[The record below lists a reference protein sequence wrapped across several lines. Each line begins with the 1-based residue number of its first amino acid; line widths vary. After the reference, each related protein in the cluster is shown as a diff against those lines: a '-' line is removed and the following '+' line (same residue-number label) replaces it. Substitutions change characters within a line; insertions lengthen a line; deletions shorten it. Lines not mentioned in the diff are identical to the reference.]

1 MPRTPT
7 AADAKRSSRRELFE
21 VDGRTLSVSN
31 LDKVL
36 WPATGTTKGEA
47 IDYYAR
53 VADTLLPHL
62 KGRPLTL
69 VRFPNGVEGQR
80 FYEKRAPKGA
90 PDWVKTAKVGFDR
103 AGEID
108 FVVCD
113 ERPTLIWLAQ
123 LAALELHPSL
133 SKARNMEV
141 PTTLVFDLDPGPPA
155 GIKECC
161 VVGLLVRDLFAGLGL
176 ESFAKS
182 SGSKGLQVYVP
193 LNGRTTYERTKPF
206 AQAVAQ
212 ALERSEP
219 DLIVSR
225 MTKKLREGKVLV
237 DWSQNTRS
245 KTTVAVYSLR
255 ARENPTI
262 STPVTWDEVETGA
275 KGKADLRFK
284 AADVL
289 KRIDKYG
296 DLFAP
301 VLELKQT
308 LPRGKPPA

>member
-1 MPRTPT
+1 
-7 AADAKRSSRRELFE
+7 
-21 VDGRTLSVSN
+21 
-31 LDKVL
+31 VL
-36 WPATGTTKGEA
+36 WPATGFTKGEG

-53 VADTLLPHL
+53 VSETLLPHL
-62 KGRPLTL
+62 EGRPLTL
-69 VRFPNGVEGQR
+69 VRFPEGVDGFR

-90 PDWVKTAKVGFDR
+90 PHWVKTARVGFDR

-113 ERPTLIWLAQ
+113 DRPTLIWLAQ

-141 PTTLVFDLDPGPPA
+141 PTAMVFDLDPGAPA
-155 GIKECC
+155 TIRECC
-161 VVGLLVRDLFAGLGL
+161 IVGLRVRELFEQLGL

-193 LNGRTTYERTKPF
+193 LNRRTKYERTKPY

-212 ALERSEP
+212 ALERAEP
-219 DLIVSR
+219 DLVVSR
-225 MTKKLREGKVLV
+225 MTKKLRVGKVFV

-245 KTTVAVYSLR
+245 KTTVSVYALR
-255 ARENPTI
+255 ARERPTV
-262 STPVTWDEVETGA
+262 STPVTWEEVEAGGA
-275 KGKADLRFK
+275 GETDLRFET
-284 AADVL
+284 ADVL
-289 KRIDKYG
+289 KRIERHG

-301 VLELKQT
+301 VLELKQS
-308 LPRGKPPA
+308 LPRGKGPG

>member
-1 MPRTPT
+1 
-7 AADAKRSSRRELFE
+7 
-21 VDGRTLSVSN
+21 
-31 LDKVL
+31 VL
-36 WPATGTTKGEA
+36 WPETGTAKGEA

-113 ERPTLIWLAQ
+113 DRPTLIWLAQ

-155 GIKECC
+155 AIKECC
-161 VVGLLVRDLFAGLGL
+161 VVGLRVRELFAGLGL
-176 ESFAKS
+176 ESFAKA
-182 SGSKGLQVYVP
+182 SGSKGLQIYVP
-193 LNGRTTYERTKPF
+193 LNGRTTYKRTKPF

-212 ALERSEP
+212 ALERAEP
-219 DLIVSR
+219 DLVVSR
-225 MTKKLREGKVLV
+225 MTKKLRVGKVLV

-245 KTTVAVYSLR
+245 KTTIAVYSLR

-262 STPVTWDEVETGA
+262 STPLTWDEVEAGA
-275 KGKADLRFK
+275 KGKADLRFL

-289 KRIDKYG
+289 KRIDKHG

-308 LPRGKPPA
+308 LPRGKVPE

>member
-1 MPRTPT
+1 M
-7 AADAKRSSRRELFE
+7 
-21 VDGRTLSVSN
+21 
-31 LDKVL
+31 L
-36 WPATGTTKGEA
+36 WPVAGWTKGEA

-53 VADTLLPHL
+53 VAETLLPHL
-62 KGRPLTL
+62 RGRPLTL
-69 VRFPNGVEGQR
+69 VRFPNGVDAQR

-90 PDWVKTAKVGFDR
+90 PDWVKTARVGFDR

-113 ERPTLIWLAQ
+113 ERATLVWLAQ

-133 SKARNMEV
+133 SLARSMEM
-141 PTTLVFDLDPGPPA
+141 PTAMVFDLDPGQPA
-155 GIKECC
+155 TIRECC
-161 VVGLLVRDLFAGLGL
+161 AVGLLVRDLFESIGL
-176 ESFAKS
+176 ESFAKT

-193 LNGRTTYERTKPF
+193 LNRRATYETTKPF

-212 ALERSEP
+212 ALERARPE
-219 DLIVSR
+219 LVVSR
-225 MTKKLREGKVLV
+225 MTKNLRVGKVLV

-255 ARENPTI
+255 ARERPTV
-262 STPVTWDEVETGA
+262 STPVTWEEVGA
-275 KGKADLRFK
+275 GAAGESELRFE

-289 KRIDKYG
+289 TRIEGQG

-301 VLELKQT
+301 VLELEQT
-308 LPRGKPPA
+308 LPRGKRPG